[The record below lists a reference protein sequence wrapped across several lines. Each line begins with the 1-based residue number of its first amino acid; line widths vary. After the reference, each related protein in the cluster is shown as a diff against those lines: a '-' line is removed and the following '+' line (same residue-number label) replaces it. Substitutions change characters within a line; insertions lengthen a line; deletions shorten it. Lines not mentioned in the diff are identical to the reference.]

1 MIYKLVAQK
10 TINMRGVNWVSKVFV
25 FIDNDKAT
33 DIS

>member
-10 TINMRGVNWVSKVFV
+10 TVNMRVVNWVSKVFV
-25 FIDNDKAT
+25 FRDYDKAI